1 MMAGSSSHQC
11 LMMKCCM
18 RRLTIIQQDSL
29 SPLTVLTLLLFNHRI
44 THSVCA
50 NAESLRLKHFCHIEP
65 RPDTFSHAEGGAGSG
80 KPLPKAVLKLQR
92 VFYFRSMWRY
102 TRVSAMRLCAIV
114 WLVVT
119 YCSCSAE
126 SVISGPFPQ
135 NVTARINSTV
145 EFTCSVNTSE
155 LTEGTFSL
163 FGWNKDGVVTSKTSG
178 VVKSSTLTLKVTE
191 ENLSGVVIQCRVILE
206 PLSQIPGGNAT
217 LITYGT
223 IL

>member
-1 MMAGSSSHQC
+1 
-11 LMMKCCM
+11 
-18 RRLTIIQQDSL
+18 
-29 SPLTVLTLLLFNHRI
+29 
-44 THSVCA
+44 
-50 NAESLRLKHFCHIEP
+50 
-65 RPDTFSHAEGGAGSG
+65 
-80 KPLPKAVLKLQR
+80 
-92 VFYFRSMWRY
+92 
-102 TRVSAMRLCAIV
+102 MRLCAIV

-119 YCSCSAE
+119 YCSCSVE

-206 PLSQIPGGNAT
+206 PLSQIPGGNTT